1 MFDLTASGSIALT
14 SEPGDGALLEQ
25 SLSHLSHLSH
35 ASPAR
40 PDSRDGDESCCRRA
54 GAAGVRLARLRR
66 AIVQDPDA
74 FIAARL
80 DLALNRL
87 AEEFADQADAF
98 R

>member
-25 SLSHLSHLSH
+25 SLSHLSH

-40 PDSRDGDESCCRRA
+40 PDSRNGDESCCRRA

-87 AEEFADQADAF
+87 ADEFADQADAF